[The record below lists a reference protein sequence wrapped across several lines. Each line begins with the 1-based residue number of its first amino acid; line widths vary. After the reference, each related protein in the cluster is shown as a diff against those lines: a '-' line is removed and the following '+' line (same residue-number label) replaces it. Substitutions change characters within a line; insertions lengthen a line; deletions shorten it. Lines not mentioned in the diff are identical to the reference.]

1 VNHTQLKALPGAE
14 ELAPSVHHRL
24 LVLFESGLHLALIK
38 TRKPHGK
45 RLRRFLA
52 EEVMPQLVRNGTL
65 FDGSTDVP
73 LPNALD
79 GAEDADRRAL
89 PVFSLAQRREARLA
103 HQADIRDRCV
113 EFCDRR
119 FRVQTIHRLID
130 RYQGTFV
137 LPATE
142 AAVLEFTAAAL
153 AVEEDIFHIV
163 APDDDWKTVTQLAA
177 ERGVSPG
184 VIQQIIVDAE
194 LRGDPTYSRRVAR
207 SVQLPGVSKVQSVL
221 SWTYNQAAAAIIDDV
236 LEVTPSLRAETAP
249 WEGEH
254 LEIRTLT

>member
-1 VNHTQLKALPGAE
+1 MQ
-14 ELAPSVHHRL
+14 R
-24 LVLFESGLHLALIK
+24 
-38 TRKPHGK
+38 
-45 RLRRFLA
+45 
-52 EEVMPQLVRNGTL
+52 
-65 FDGSTDVP
+65 P
-73 LPNALD
+73 LP
-79 GAEDADRRAL
+79 
-89 PVFSLAQRREARLA
+89 VISLAQRREARLA
-103 HQADIRDRCV
+103 RQADIRDRWV

-119 FRVQTIHRLID
+119 FRVQTLHRLID

-163 APDDDWKTVTQLAA
+163 APDDDWKTVTELAA

-207 SVQLPGVSKVQSVL
+207 SVKLPGAPELQSVL
-221 SWTYNQAAAAIIDDV
+221 SWTFNQSAAAIIDDV
-236 LEVTPSLRAETAP
+236 LDVT
-249 WEGEH
+249 
-254 LEIRTLT
+254 RTEDGPRPLGAA